1 MGSVAAI
8 NQLMAIITSM
18 MDEEPDYDLE
28 IVGLRSGTNDRSC
41 CQHEICGARWATTTR
56 KAVAP
61 HWVVSILTYRS
72 SDGRCLSSPAFQR
85 AQGMCNS
92 LEQLALSRSLW
103 LVLLHIAFV
112 ESLAVFGQASCLA
125 TVKKSDGEMKKM
137 TKEPSVGRSKNTVGI
152 SAR

>member
-1 MGSVAAI
+1 M
-8 NQLMAIITSM
+8 
-18 MDEEPDYDLE
+18 
-28 IVGLRSGTNDRSC
+28 
-41 CQHEICGARWATTTR
+41 
-56 KAVAP
+56 AP

-112 ESLAVFGQASCLA
+112 ESVAVFGQASCLA
-125 TVKKSDGEMKKM
+125 TVKKSDGENEKKLRRNRLLDEV
-137 TKEPSVGRSKNTVGI
+137 KIPLE
-152 SAR
+152 SARRDLLIEAIN